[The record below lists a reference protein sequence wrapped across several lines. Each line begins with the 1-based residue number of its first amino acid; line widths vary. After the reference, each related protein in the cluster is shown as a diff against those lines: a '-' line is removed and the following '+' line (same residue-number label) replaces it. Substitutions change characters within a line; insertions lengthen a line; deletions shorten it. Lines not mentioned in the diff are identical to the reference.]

1 MKKNEPYHGR
11 LKIRYCSRKH
21 DEKYAKK
28 QGYIAP
34 FALIKTIKFI
44 TIMGF
49 PGLIQRLGLAS
60 WNIKIV
66 WIIFQFID
74 VFA

>member
-1 MKKNEPYHGR
+1 MK
-11 LKIRYCSRKH
+11 IMQ
-21 DEKYAKK
+21 KK

-34 FALIKTIKFI
+34 FALIKTITFI

-66 WIIFQFID
+66 WIIFQSID

>member
-1 MKKNEPYHGR
+1 MK
-11 LKIRYCSRKH
+11 IMQ
-21 DEKYAKK
+21 KK